1 MRIKKTVLIAGI
13 AMILAAS
20 GTVGYIWSQNQKKE
34 QDYAKMEIT
43 FHKDR
48 QILEYGEK
56 IDSSSFVKHSVGEVK
71 TYPSVH
77 TKKTGIQTIT
87 YVLSYEGQTKN
98 IPYTIDVQDT
108 KKPEIK
114 LKENYVTLEYGQTY
128 DVADNIKSVRD
139 PIDGPLKKAKKTA
152 AGSYWIDSRLNT
164 LEAGSY
170 TITIHAQDRNGNS
183 ADQKFTVTVKE
194 KVEQKPKKVNTPS
207 DDEPSSASQSGGST
221 AASVEPYYVNG
232 VLLVNKKHALPQNYG
247 GMDSNA
253 YAALQQLQ
261 AGAEAAGYS
270 MPLISGYRSYA
281 YQASLYNSYVAQDGQ
296 ALADTYSARPG
307 HSEHQSG
314 LAFDIGALDN
324 GYGNT
329 PDGRWLYA
337 HCADYGFIIRY
348 PAGKES
354 ITGYQYE
361 PWHVRYVGKEI
372 ASQIMAQG
380 ITLEE
385 YLGDI

>member
-71 TYPSVH
+71 SYPSVH

-87 YVLSYEGQTKN
+87 YVLTYERQTKN
-98 IPYTIDVQDT
+98 IPYTVDVQDT

-114 LKENYVTLEYGQTY
+114 LKENHVTLEYGQTY

-170 TITIHAQDRNGNS
+170 TITIHAQDRNGNR
-183 ADQKFTVTVKE
+183 ADQKFTVTAKE

-207 DDEPSSASQSGGST
+207 DDELSSASQSGGST

-261 AGAEAAGYS
+261 AGAETAGYS

-329 PDGRWLYA
+329 PDGRWLHA

-354 ITGYQYE
+354 ITSYQYE

>member
-1 MRIKKTVLIAGI
+1 MKAVQKNTQ
-13 AMILAAS
+13 AA
-20 GTVGYIWSQNQKKE
+20 
-34 QDYAKMEIT
+34 A
-43 FHKDR
+43 
-48 QILEYGEK
+48 L
-56 IDSSSFVKHSVGEVK
+56 
-71 TYPSVH
+71 
-77 TKKTGIQTIT
+77 
-87 YVLSYEGQTKN
+87 
-98 IPYTIDVQDT
+98 
-108 KKPEIK
+108 
-114 LKENYVTLEYGQTY
+114 
-128 DVADNIKSVRD
+128 
-139 PIDGPLKKAKKTA
+139 
-152 AGSYWIDSRLNT
+152 
-164 LEAGSY
+164 
-170 TITIHAQDRNGNS
+170 
-183 ADQKFTVTVKE
+183 
-194 KVEQKPKKVNTPS
+194 
-207 DDEPSSASQSGGST
+207 
-221 AASVEPYYVNG
+221 VEPYYVNG

-329 PDGRWLYA
+329 PDGRWLHA

-354 ITGYQYE
+354 MTGYQYE

-385 YLGDI
+385 YLGDV

>member
-71 TYPSVH
+71 SYPSVH

-87 YVLSYEGQTKN
+87 YVLTYERQTKN
-98 IPYTIDVQDT
+98 IPYTVDVQDT

-114 LKENYVTLEYGQTY
+114 LKENHVTLEYGQTY

-170 TITIHAQDRNGNS
+170 TITIHAQDRNGNR
-183 ADQKFTVTVKE
+183 ADQKFTVTAKE

-207 DDEPSSASQSGGST
+207 DDELSSASQSGGST

-329 PDGRWLYA
+329 PDGRWLHA

-354 ITGYQYE
+354 ITSYQYE

>member
-1 MRIKKTVLIAGI
+1 MRMKKKVLIAGI
-13 AMILAAS
+13 AIILAAS
-20 GTVGYIWSQNQKKE
+20 AVVGYIWSQNQKKE

-43 FHKDR
+43 FQKDR

-56 IDSSSFVKHSVGEVK
+56 IDSRSFVKHSFGEVK
-71 TYPSVH
+71 TYPNVN
-77 TKKTGIQTIT
+77 TKKTGNQTIT
-87 YVLSYEGQTKN
+87 YVLTYEGQTKK
-98 IPYTIDVQDT
+98 IPYTVEVKDT
-108 KKPEIK
+108 RKPTIK
-114 LKENYVTLEYGQTY
+114 LKENHITLEYGQKY
-128 DVADNIKSVRD
+128 DVADNIKRVRD
-139 PIDGPLKKAKKTA
+139 PIDGPLKKAKEKA
-152 AGSYWIDSRLNT
+152 AGSYWIDSKLNV

-170 TITIHAQDRNGNS
+170 TITIHAQDLNGNN
-183 ADQKFTVTVKE
+183 AENKFTVTVEKKTEPELKE
-194 KVEQKPKKVNTPS
+194 KN
-207 DDEPSSASQSGGST
+207 PSSSDEASSSQTQGSE

-261 AGAEAAGYS
+261 AAAEAAGYS

-296 ALADTYSARPG
+296 ELADTYSARPG

-329 PDGRWLYA
+329 PGGRWLNA
-337 HCADYGFIIRY
+337 HCADYGFILRY

-372 ASQIMAQG
+372 ASRIMSQG

-385 YLGDI
+385 YLGDV

>member
-1 MRIKKTVLIAGI
+1 M
-13 AMILAAS
+13 
-20 GTVGYIWSQNQKKE
+20 
-34 QDYAKMEIT
+34 
-43 FHKDR
+43 
-48 QILEYGEK
+48 
-56 IDSSSFVKHSVGEVK
+56 
-71 TYPSVH
+71 
-77 TKKTGIQTIT
+77 
-87 YVLSYEGQTKN
+87 
-98 IPYTIDVQDT
+98 
-108 KKPEIK
+108 
-114 LKENYVTLEYGQTY
+114 
-128 DVADNIKSVRD
+128 
-139 PIDGPLKKAKKTA
+139 
-152 AGSYWIDSRLNT
+152 
-164 LEAGSY
+164 
-170 TITIHAQDRNGNS
+170 
-183 ADQKFTVTVKE
+183 
-194 KVEQKPKKVNTPS
+194 
-207 DDEPSSASQSGGST
+207 
-221 AASVEPYYVNG
+221 
-232 VLLVNKKHALPQNYG
+232 NKKHALPQNYG

-296 ALADTYSARPG
+296 ELADTYSARPG

-329 PDGRWLYA
+329 PGGRWLHA
-337 HCADYGFIIRY
+337 HCADYGFILRY

-372 ASQIMAQG
+372 ASRIMSQG

-385 YLGDI
+385 YLGDV

>member
-114 LKENYVTLEYGQTY
+114 LKENHVTLEYGQTY

-152 AGSYWIDSRLNT
+152 AGSYWIDGRLNT
-164 LEAGSY
+164 LKAGSY
-170 TITIHAQDRNGNS
+170 TITIHAQDRNGNR

-207 DDEPSSASQSGGST
+207 DEPSSPSQSGGAT

-296 ALADTYSARPG
+296 ELADTYSARPG

-329 PDGRWLYA
+329 PGGRWLNA
-337 HCADYGFIIRY
+337 HCADYGFILRY
-348 PAGKES
+348 PAAKES

-372 ASQIMAQG
+372 ASRIMSQG

-385 YLGDI
+385 YLGDV

>member
-1 MRIKKTVLIAGI
+1 
-13 AMILAAS
+13 
-20 GTVGYIWSQNQKKE
+20 
-34 QDYAKMEIT
+34 
-43 FHKDR
+43 
-48 QILEYGEK
+48 
-56 IDSSSFVKHSVGEVK
+56 
-71 TYPSVH
+71 
-77 TKKTGIQTIT
+77 
-87 YVLSYEGQTKN
+87 
-98 IPYTIDVQDT
+98 
-108 KKPEIK
+108 
-114 LKENYVTLEYGQTY
+114 
-128 DVADNIKSVRD
+128 
-139 PIDGPLKKAKKTA
+139 
-152 AGSYWIDSRLNT
+152 
-164 LEAGSY
+164 
-170 TITIHAQDRNGNS
+170 
-183 ADQKFTVTVKE
+183 
-194 KVEQKPKKVNTPS
+194 
-207 DDEPSSASQSGGST
+207 
-221 AASVEPYYVNG
+221 
-232 VLLVNKKHALPQNYG
+232 
-247 GMDSNA
+247 
-253 YAALQQLQ
+253 
-261 AGAEAAGYS
+261 

-329 PDGRWLYA
+329 PDGRWLHA

-354 ITGYQYE
+354 MTGYQYE